1 VPRMAPRSY
10 RKYRTHVP
18 QQPGPF
24 AGAQERGLRVFV
36 HPTARTNA
44 RFWRTH
50 LWDEAVAFSP
60 PFAALECLCVGAAA
74 FITGSDDA

>member
-1 VPRMAPRSY
+1 VAR
-10 RKYRTHVP
+10 
-18 QQPGPF
+18 F
-24 AGAQERGLRVFV
+24 AYSILLEFVSMPPYFVFV
-36 HPTARTNA
+36 HPTARTSA